1 MGQSDYLDLK
11 EMEHFRAAKYVRTLA
26 FHKIFY
32 SDVFKIFVMIGIQKE
47 VKLTLFFTTFMV
59 RSKNSPLQTFLGT
72 KFIYFIFLISLF
84 FFHDRTRTRRPLL
97 LRTC

>member
-32 SDVFKIFVMIGIQKE
+32 SDVFKILLTNFNFYDIYGYVQKFPSSDIFGYK
-47 VKLTLFFTTFMV
+47 VYIFYI
-59 RSKNSPLQTFLGT
+59 S
-72 KFIYFIFLISLF
+72 YFIVF
-84 FFHDRTRTRRPLL
+84 FS
-97 LRTC
+97 